1 MPSICHQGT
10 SNSAAAVLK
19 IFMELS
25 STGRDKYHFPLEAS
39 LVHSPND
46 ACAKLNIG
54 PFSSERE
61 RGLIIQ
67 MYVIM
72 PIDSIV

>member
-1 MPSICHQGT
+1 MASICHQGT

-25 STGRDKYHFPLEAS
+25 STGRDKYHFPLE
-39 LVHSPND
+39 VQSPD
-46 ACAKLNIG
+46 DDCAKFDIG
-54 PFSSERE
+54 LFSSERE

-72 PIDSIV
+72 RIDSIV